1 MRKEVGRTNRREI
14 CYETWCQCW
23 SGEYLELSDDR
34 FRKYDFDH
42 PDILF
47 VLEDKLI
54 SLLGGPL
61 FYNRYFKT
69 FELEG
74 NESVLDFGCGGGTG
88 SRCLAKLLDRGGHLT
103 CIDTS
108 RYWIAKAG
116 KRLQKYPNV
125 ECKLGDIR
133 ELDIPDSSFDLIS
146 TIHVIHDIAPTERSG
161 IVNTLSRKLRA
172 GGLFFIRERIGK
184 SHGMPV
190 EEIRALLLEAGLRE
204 IKHKVTKS
212 EYIGKCQKSH

>member
-1 MRKEVGRTNRREI
+1 MK
-14 CYETWCQCW
+14 
-23 SGEYLELSDDR
+23 LSDNR
-34 FRKYDFDH
+34 FKEYDFEH
-42 PDILF
+42 PDTLF
-47 VLEDKLI
+47 VLVDKLKR
-54 SLLGGPL
+54 LLGGPL

-108 RYWIAKAG
+108 RYWIAKAR
-116 KRLQKYPNV
+116 KRLEKYPNV

-133 ELDIPDSSFDLIS
+133 ESDIPDSSFDLIS
-146 TIHVIHDIAPTERSG
+146 TIHVIHDIAPAERAG
-161 IVNTLSRKLRA
+161 IVNTLSHKLRA

-190 EEIRALLLEAGLRE
+190 EEIRALLLEADLNE
-204 IKHKVTKS
+204 IKHKVTKP
-212 EYIGKCQKSH
+212 EYIGKYQKSH